1 MAKSYLKY
9 EQELTFGIVSS
20 CNNIQVLVMRA
31 LASYLNAPLPTH
43 VLQWHIQQPIA
54 LTAAGERLIA
64 WNVKAQTQV
73 FVLGG
78 QAETAVTAF
87 DALPALDLVVAG
99 HSDGCVRVWKRED
112 AELLCVLEGHSSS
125 VLCVKL
131 GLQGAL
137 AGLTRAFY
145 CNRPRKF

>member
-1 MAKSYLKY
+1 MLH
-9 EQELTFGIVSS
+9 VSF
-20 CNNIQVLVMRA
+20 NHHQ
-31 LASYLNAPLPTH
+31 PLL
-43 VLQWHIQQPIA
+43 LQWHALQPVA

-87 DALPALDLVVAG
+87 DALPTLDLVVAG

-112 AELLCVLEGHSSS
+112 SELLCVLEGHTSS
-125 VLCVKL
+125 VLSVAL
-131 GLQGAL
+131 GLEGAL
-137 AGLTRAFY
+137 AGAVARASF
-145 CNRPRKF
+145 CNHPPPPHSTIL

>member
-1 MAKSYLKY
+1 ML
-9 EQELTFGIVSS
+9 
-20 CNNIQVLVMRA
+20 
-31 LASYLNAPLPTH
+31 
-43 VLQWHIQQPIA
+43 LQWHALQPVA

-112 AELLCVLEGHSSS
+112 AELVCVLDGHSSS
-125 VLCVKL
+125 VISVAL
-131 GLQGAL
+131 GMEGAL
-137 AGLTRAFY
+137 AGRFTHSKPIVRHPL
-145 CNRPRKF
+145 

>member
-1 MAKSYLKY
+1 M
-9 EQELTFGIVSS
+9 
-20 CNNIQVLVMRA
+20 
-31 LASYLNAPLPTH
+31 
-43 VLQWHIQQPIA
+43 QWHAQQPVA

-64 WNVKAQTQV
+64 WNVKSQTQV

-87 DALPALDLVVAG
+87 DAVPTLDLVVAG

-125 VLCVKL
+125 VLCVAL
-131 GLQGAL
+131 GMEGAL
-137 AGLTRAFY
+137 AGRIPALYPHPTPNVLSTPINASSSHR
-145 CNRPRKF
+145 RRRH